1 MGLVI
6 PTQACP
12 SVFARSAGECAMV
25 QRPSWEQHFRR
36 SPPSVGQQEHRS
48 LPRVSLG
55 EIILNSV
62 ESVGCWGH
70 GGESWALQLDVASN
84 LTYLSESISI
94 IE

>member
-1 MGLVI
+1 
-6 PTQACP
+6 
-12 SVFARSAGECAMV
+12 MV
-25 QRPSWEQHFRR
+25 QRPSWDFCP
-36 SPPSVGQQEHRS
+36 SPPSVWQQEHGS
-48 LPRVSLG
+48 LPQVSLG

-62 ESVGCWGH
+62 EPVGCWGH